1 MELNFTE
8 LNSCDN
14 NSYQQNGDNYWEKP
28 KVEEKQTRRK
38 KVSFNDILSNMNL
51 VVNNQGVL
59 QFMVPNPNEQPQ
71 QYQDS
76 SQQQYQHSAQQ
87 QQYQHSAQQ
96 QYYQDSPQQQQ
107 YYQDSPQNKGSQPI
121 LEQSVK
127 HSYIYNKYFK
137 DYGREN
143 SEKVEPR
150 VPKTIQ
156 EYHQMLLEDKI
167 KKIQHRKMI
176 EQVKSKKMIFIS
188 DPCSTRNIQVSTNNL
203 RMMNFR

>member
-8 LNSCDN
+8 LNSSDN

-127 HSYIYNKYFK
+127 HSY
-137 DYGREN
+137 YGREN

-188 DPCSTRNIQVSTNNL
+188 DPGSTRNIQVSTNNL